1 MKERRRET
9 TQPSGTSVSL
19 HPGETTN
26 LLLDPQRKV
35 LRLAEHPKS
44 QHGDDSGTSIGQAHE
59 DPKAS
64 LHLAV
69 SFSAKAV
76 AIVGLE

>member
-1 MKERRRET
+1 MKERRET
-9 TQPSGTSVSL
+9 TQPRGTSVSL

-26 LLLDPQRKV
+26 LLLDPHRKV

-59 DPKAS
+59 DAKAS
-64 LHLAV
+64 LHLPV
-69 SFSAKAV
+69 SCSAKAA